1 MSEFCRTFAA
11 AKVKTTKLTS
21 MEAALRQPVM
31 QYAGT
36 ISEEKWDSMHTI
48 DELDASF
55 GMNDIREAH
64 LIDPD
69 WKAQPMRP
77 WSEVYDEMCCE
88 VGHAYGLN
96 DIREA

>member
-1 MSEFCRTFAA
+1 MSEFCRTFAV

-48 DELDASF
+48 DELDASLKS
-55 GMNDIREAH
+55 IIYKEK
-64 LIDPD
+64 LIDSD
-69 WKAQPMRP
+69 WKEQPMRL